1 MKLKNRFFN
10 SSIGF
15 FYRRSRISCILKK
28 KKIEKNVISTGYQ
41 NIRYINNAMITNT
54 FVLYGRVQWFRVD
67 FLERHD
73 IELFVI
79 NIVQRTG
86 VQTFLF
92 QISIKQ

>member
-1 MKLKNRFFN
+1 LHFEEEKNR
-10 SSIGF
+10 
-15 FYRRSRISCILKK
+15 KK
-28 KKIEKNVISTGYQ
+28 CHQHWLSEHKI
-41 NIRYINNAMITNT
+41 YINNAMITNT
-54 FVLYGRVQWFRVD
+54 FVLYGRVQWFKVD